1 MDNLWALNFYTC
13 FYHYGAIGSTDI
25 NDYAYHMAV
34 LSLLMH
40 SLYVQGE
47 SCFFIYK
54 EFILFG
60 GVNNVNKTLDGLV
73 YAVVLL

>member
-13 FYHYGAIGSTDI
+13 FII
-25 NDYAYHMAV
+25 MV
-34 LSLLMH
+34 LLAPQTSMIMLTIWQSCLLCIP
-40 SLYVQGE
+40 YVQGE

-60 GVNNVNKTLDGLV
+60 GVSAINKTLDGLV
-73 YAVVLL
+73 YAVVL